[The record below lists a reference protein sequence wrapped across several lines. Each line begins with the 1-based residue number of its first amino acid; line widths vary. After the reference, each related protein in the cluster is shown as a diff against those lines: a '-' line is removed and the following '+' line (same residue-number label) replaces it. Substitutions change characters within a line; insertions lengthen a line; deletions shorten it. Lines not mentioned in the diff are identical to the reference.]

1 MAKKKVKKT
10 KKPVEKKQVK
20 KNNDVEISMIGGN
33 LVNSMDDAEA
43 YQNAVRTP
51 KDLFAPDAIVVLDE
65 KTLKVGDKFVRN
77 YVMQG
82 YPSVSYVGWLDKMF
96 SYNGDF
102 DTMIYVDPSDDRRAA
117 EELTEQITKIMAQRE
132 SEVNKGRISNISRY
146 NAQIAQL
153 EQERSN
159 IELNRESLYQVG
171 IFGNLVADSLEELNK
186 KAEMLESSMKGQ
198 RVHLMPTALR
208 MVDGYKSTLPSM
220 FMQYEDK
227 LRNFNTGAVVS
238 CFPFYNAEICH
249 IGGTLIGINTS
260 TNTPMFINFYDKH
273 AVVNTNISVFGRA
286 GSGKTFLV
294 SLLTMRSALQG
305 IHSAIIDPEGEYK
318 QIALAMGGINIDIR
332 PGSRSFINMFDVE
345 EERETDDDGHL
356 TGRTFVDLTSKIA
369 DLLDLIS
376 VMCKGE
382 ITQEQRSLVSGVIQL
397 LYDRFGITEDPS
409 SLYVNTELYNEKTGE
424 LTSSGTK
431 KKMPTF
437 SDFHELLER
446 EIEITPKFAVL
457 RSLANQ
463 LKMFKKGGPY
473 DLFDCQSTVDTSMFS
488 KVPVINF
495 NVSQLEEGILRPIGM
510 YVAMSY
516 IWEKIIKKNFETRK
530 RLIVDE
536 AWMLLNQSFAG
547 HEYTSAFLEKCARRI
562 RKRNAGLLVASQNFI
577 EFSSCNEG
585 KSVLSNTAVRIFLK
599 QSETDLGAVQEE
611 FNLSMGEVN
620 YLSTANI
627 GEFLIKT
634 DTESS
639 IGLAV
644 SSPYERNLLTKKN
657 PVQMR

>member
-1 MAKKKVKKT
+1 MAIKKKDKN
-10 KKPVEKKQVK
+10 KKPQKVEK
-20 KNNDVEISMIGGN
+20 NTRPDDVEISVIGGGIAGG
-33 LVNSMDDAEA
+33 MDEAEA

-51 KDLFAPDAIVVLDE
+51 KDIFAPSAIVILDE
-65 KTLKVGDKFVRN
+65 KTLKVGDKYVRN

-82 YPSVSYVGWLDKMF
+82 YPSVSYVGWLDKLF

-102 DTMIYVDPSDDRRAA
+102 DTMIYIDPSDDRRAA
-117 EELTEQITKIMAQRE
+117 EELTEQITKIMAQRD
-132 SEVNKGRISNISRY
+132 SEIDKGKISNISKY
-146 NAQIAQL
+146 NQQIAQL

-171 IFGNLVADSLEELNK
+171 IFGNLIADSMDELNK
-186 KAEMLESSMKGQ
+186 KSEMLEASMKGQ

-208 MVDGYKSTLPSM
+208 MAEGYKSTLPTM
-220 FMQYEDK
+220 MMQYEDK

-305 IHSAIIDPEGEYK
+305 IHTAIIDPEGEYK
-318 QIALAMGGINIDIR
+318 QIALSMGGINIDIR
-332 PGSRSFINMFDVE
+332 PGSRSFINMFDLE
-345 EERETDDDGHL
+345 EELETDDDGRP
-356 TGRTFVDLTSKIA
+356 TGRTFVDLTAKIA

-382 ITQEQRSLVSGVIQL
+382 ITQEQRSLVSGIIQL
-397 LYDRFGITEDPS
+397 LYDRFGITEDPA
-409 SLYVNTELYNEKTGE
+409 SLYNNSNPYNAETGE
-424 LTSSGTK
+424 LTNTGTK

-446 EIEITPKFAVL
+446 EIEITPRYAVL
-457 RSLANQ
+457 QPLANQ

-473 DLFDCQSTVDTSMFS
+473 DLFDCQSTVDTSMFA

-495 NVSQLEEGILRPIGM
+495 NVSQLEEGVLRPIGM

-516 IWEKIIKKNFETRK
+516 IWEKFIKKNFQTRK
-530 RLIVDE
+530 RLVVDE

-599 QSETDLGAVQEE
+599 QSETDLGSVQEE
-611 FNLSMGEVN
+611 FNLSMGEVE
-620 YLSTANI
+620 YLSTARI

-634 DTESS
+634 DNEAS
-639 IGLAV
+639 IGFAV
-644 SSPYERNLLTKKN
+644 SSQYERELLTRKN
-657 PVQMR
+657 PVQQR

>member
-1 MAKKKVKKT
+1 MAKTKT
-10 KKPVEKKQVK
+10 KKKQK
-20 KNNDVEISMIGGN
+20 TERKNETRPIDVEISVIGSN
-33 LVNSMDDAEA
+33 LAKNMNDAQS
-43 YQNAVRTP
+43 YRNAIRTP
-51 KDLFAPDAIVVLDE
+51 KDCFAPDSISVLDD
-65 KTLKVGDKFVRN
+65 KTLKIGDKFVRN

-82 YPSVSYVGWLDKMF
+82 YPSVSYVGWLDKLF
-96 SYNGDF
+96 SYDGDF

-117 EELTEQITKIMAQRE
+117 EELTEQITKIMAQRDTE
-132 SEVNKGRISNISRY
+132 LERGRISNISKY
-146 NAQIAQL
+146 NQQIAQL

-171 IFGNLVADSLEELNK
+171 IFGNLISDTREDLDKDAELLET
-186 KAEMLESSMKGQ
+186 SMRGQ

-208 MVDGYKSTLPSM
+208 MVDGYKSTLPTM
-220 FMQYEDK
+220 YMQYEDK

-249 IGGTLIGINTS
+249 IGGTLIGINTT

-286 GSGKTFLV
+286 GSGKTYLV

-305 IHSAIIDPEGEYK
+305 ITTAIIDPEGEYK
-318 QIALAMGGINIDIR
+318 QIAQTMGGINIDIR
-332 PGSRSFINMFDVE
+332 PGSRSFINMFDLE
-345 EERETDDDGHL
+345 EELEIDEDGKP
-356 TGRTFVDLTSKIA
+356 TGRTYVDLASKIA

-382 ITQEQRSLVSGVIQL
+382 ITQEQRSLVSGIIQL
-397 LYDRFGITEDPS
+397 LYDRYGITEDPE
-409 SLYVNTELYNEKTGE
+409 SLYINKNPYNVETGE
-424 LTSSGTK
+424 LLNTGTK

-437 SDFHELLER
+437 SDFHDLLER
-446 EIEITPKFAVL
+446 EIALSPRYDVL
-457 RSLANQ
+457 KPLANQ
-463 LKMFKKGGPY
+463 LRMFKKGGPY
-473 DLFDCQSTVDTSMFS
+473 DLFDCESTVDTSSFGR
-488 KVPVINF
+488 VPIINF

-516 IWEKIIKKNFETRK
+516 IWEKFIKKNFTTRK
-530 RLIVDE
+530 RLVVDE
-536 AWMLLNQSFAG
+536 AWMMLNQSFAG

-599 QSETDLGAVQEE
+599 QSETDLDSVREE
-611 FNLSMGEVN
+611 FNLSMGELD
-620 YLSTANI
+620 YLRTAHT

-634 DTESS
+634 DTEASV
-639 IGLAV
+639 GMAV
-644 SSPYERNLLTKKN
+644 SSDYEHELLTKKN
-657 PVQMR
+657 PVQLT